1 MEFLNFVK
9 VMITFSNKTTR
20 ENYLYEIEGV
30 RISGDVDYNDKSISA
45 SMSITVGADTG
56 YGNINQ
62 DGSINIGGLKADTL
76 EVASRSV
83 KAFYEELKS
92 EIATRR

>member
-1 MEFLNFVK
+1 
-9 VMITFSNKTTR
+9 MITFSNKTTR

-30 RISGDVDYNDKSISA
+30 RISGDVDYNESTLWA
-45 SMSITVGADTG
+45 SMNIQIGDETG

-62 DGSINIGGLKADTL
+62 DGSININGLKAEAL

-83 KAFYEELKS
+83 KAFYEELKA
-92 EIATRR
+92 EIETRR

>member
-1 MEFLNFVK
+1 
-9 VMITFSNKTTR
+9 MITFSNKTTR

-30 RISGDVDYNDKSISA
+30 RISGDVDYNDKFISA
-45 SMSITVGADTG
+45 SMSIAIRDEIG

>member
-1 MEFLNFVK
+1 
-9 VMITFSNKTTR
+9 MITFSNKTTR

-30 RISGDVDYNDKSISA
+30 RISGDVDYNDKSFWA
-45 SMSITVGADTG
+45 SMSISVGDEMG

-62 DGSINIGGLKADTL
+62 DGSININGLKAAAL
-76 EVASRSV
+76 ETASQSV
-83 KAFYEELKS
+83 KAFYNELKS

>member
-1 MEFLNFVK
+1 
-9 VMITFSNKTTR
+9 MITFSNKTTR

-30 RISGDVDYNDKSISA
+30 RISGDVDYNDKSFWA
-45 SMSITVGADTG
+45 SMSIAVGDEMG

-62 DGSINIGGLKADTL
+62 DGSINISGIKAESL
-76 EVASRSV
+76 EAAS
-83 KAFYEELKS
+83 KAVNTFYTELKS

>member
-1 MEFLNFVK
+1 
-9 VMITFSNKTTR
+9 MITFSNKTTR

-45 SMSITVGADTG
+45 SMSIAIGDKMG

-62 DGSINIGGLKADTL
+62 YGSINIGGLKANTL

>member
-1 MEFLNFVK
+1 
-9 VMITFSNKTTR
+9 
-20 ENYLYEIEGV
+20 
-30 RISGDVDYNDKSISA
+30 
-45 SMSITVGADTG
+45 MSITIGAEVG

-62 DGSINIGGLKADTL
+62 DGSINISGLKADTL
-76 EVASRSV
+76 EVASQSV

>member
-1 MEFLNFVK
+1 
-9 VMITFSNKTTR
+9 MITFSNKTTR

-30 RISGDVDYNDKSISA
+30 RISGDVDYNDTSFWA
-45 SMSITVGADTG
+45 AMSIAVGDEMG
-56 YGNINQ
+56 YGNIIQ
-62 DGSINIGGLKADTL
+62 DGSINISGLKADTL
-76 EVASRSV
+76 EVASQSV

>member
-1 MEFLNFVK
+1 
-9 VMITFSNKTTR
+9 MITFSNKTIR

-45 SMSITVGADTG
+45 SMSIAIGDEMG

-62 DGSINIGGLKADTL
+62 DGSINIGGLKADAL
-76 EVASRSV
+76 EVASQSV
-83 KAFYEELKS
+83 KAFYEELKTALS
-92 EIATRR
+92 K

>member
-1 MEFLNFVK
+1 MEFLNFVQ

-30 RISGDVDYNDKSISA
+30 RISGDVDYNDQSFWA
-45 SMSITVGADTG
+45 SMSIAIGDEMG

-62 DGSINIGGLKADTL
+62 DG
-76 EVASRSV
+76 
-83 KAFYEELKS
+83 
-92 EIATRR
+92 

>member
-1 MEFLNFVK
+1 
-9 VMITFSNKTTR
+9 MITFSNKTTR

-30 RISGDVDYNDKSISA
+30 RISGDVDYNDKSISV
-45 SMSITVGADTG
+45 SMSITIGVEVG
-56 YGNINQ
+56 YRNINY
-62 DGSINIGGLKADTL
+62 DGTINISGLKADAL
-76 EVASRSV
+76 ELASQSV